1 MTAGRTSPPHRSAPR
16 QRPSSAVRLFRV
28 LLALYP
34 GEFRDEYGRE
44 MALVFAD
51 RHRAASTF
59 GERLLIW
66 IEALW
71 GLATQAPREHAAML
85 MQDLRYAIRALRKDK
100 TFALTVLITLALGIG
115 ANTAIF
121 QLISALG
128 LRSLPVRA
136 PHELAEVRVAGG
148 TQGFGI
154 TTSFYA
160 QLTRPLWYAIR
171 DQQKA
176 FSGAFAWSPGRARV
190 GERSEARSASALY
203 VSGDMFGVLGV
214 APWRGVPIGP
224 NDTDK
229 PCPSQRAMVSHG
241 YWQREMGGRDLR
253 PSDRLRLNND
263 WMQIVGVTPPGFTGM
278 AVGEVFDV
286 LIPQC
291 LPNGSEA
298 NLGREF
304 FDSSVVGRL
313 RPDWTLD
320 RATAHLDALS
330 AGLFE
335 ATVPTGYGAEGIKL
349 YKGFRLGAYS
359 IASGVSQLR
368 ARYDRALWLLLGM
381 TGLVLLMASANL
393 ANLLLARA
401 AARDA
406 EVAIR
411 LALGGSRPALARQF
425 LAECGLLATVGAL
438 LGVGLAQGL
447 SRVLVWSLATQG
459 GAPTLE
465 LGLDWRVLAFTAAV
479 AAVTCL
485 AFGLAPIVR
494 ASRIQAS
501 GALHA
506 SARGMSQ
513 DRGRAA
519 TQRALVA
526 AQTAMS
532 LVLVVGALLFVQSF
546 RRLATFDPGIR
557 RSGITVGTFGYEE
570 TSIPKERLSE
580 YQRGLVASIRL
591 VPGVIDA
598 ATTTNIP
605 LLGASWGHGITLG
618 GVKNSANFT
627 WVGPRY
633 FDTMGIRLTEGR
645 GLTLDD
651 TSTSARVAVVNQT
664 FVRQFT
670 AGASPIGRTLTTH
683 AEPNY
688 PATDY
693 QIVGVIA
700 DTKYNDLRTPT
711 PAMIYAPDSQF
722 PNMGPWAR
730 VMIRS
735 DLPTEVLMRAVK
747 ARVRESHAGVL
758 ADGFDFG
765 GAINDGLVGQRLMAM
780 LTGFFG
786 ALAALVAVVGVYG
799 MVAYGVER
807 RRRELGVRVAL
818 GASRWRLIAM
828 VLRQVAMILAVGLG
842 IGTVLAA
849 FAARSA
855 QTLLFEVGPQD
866 PWVLGGAAAILAA
879 AALAASYV
887 PARRASMV
895 SPLEALR
902 QD

>member
-1 MTAGRTSPPHRSAPR
+1 MMATRPHRAA
-16 QRPSSAVRLFRV
+16 RPAAERVFRA
-28 LLALYP
+28 LLAVYP

-100 TFALTVLITLALGIG
+100 TFALTVVVTLALGIG

-121 QLISALG
+121 QLIAALA

-136 PHELAEVRVAGG
+136 PHELVEVRIVGG
-148 TQGFGI
+148 SHGFGI
-154 TTSFYA
+154 SNSFYA

-176 FSGAFAWSPGRARV
+176 FSGAFAWAAGRARI
-190 GERSEARSASALY
+190 GERSETRSAAALY

-214 APWRGVPIGP
+214 APWRGVPIGRL
-224 NDTDK
+224 DTDL
-229 PCPSQRAMVSHG
+229 PCPSPRAMVSHG

-278 AVGEVFDV
+278 AVGEAFDV
-286 LIPQC
+286 VIPLC
-291 LPNGSEA
+291 LPHGSEA
-298 NLGREF
+298 NLRREF
-304 FDSSVVGRL
+304 FDVSVVGRL
-313 RPDWTLD
+313 QPGWTPE

-330 AGLFE
+330 AGWFE
-335 ATVPTGYGAEGIKL
+335 ATVPAGYSAEGIAR
-349 YKGFRLGAYS
+349 YKGFRLAAYPVP
-359 IASGVSQLR
+359 SGVSVLR
-368 ARYDRALWLLLGM
+368 ERYDRALWLLLGM

-425 LAECGLLATVGAL
+425 LAECGLLAIAGAL
-438 LGVGLAQGL
+438 LGVALAQGL
-447 SRVLVWSLATQG
+447 SRILIWSLATQG
-459 GAPTLE
+459 GAPTLD
-465 LGLDWRVLAFTAAV
+465 LGLDWRVFAFTAAASV
-479 AAVTCL
+479 LTCL

-494 ASRIQAS
+494 ARRIQAS

-557 RSGITVGTFGYEE
+557 RSGITVGIFGYEE
-570 TSIPKERLSE
+570 TPIAKERLND
-580 YQRGLVASIRL
+580 YQRGLVASIRS

-605 LLGASWGHGITLG
+605 LLGGSWTHGITLG
-618 GVKNSANFT
+618 SVKNSAKFT

-633 FDTMGIRLTEGR
+633 FDTMGIRLVEGR
-645 GLTLDD
+645 GLTVDD
-651 TSTSARVAVVNQT
+651 TTASARVAVVNQT
-664 FVRQFT
+664 FARTFA

-683 AEPNY
+683 AEPDY

-700 DTKYNDLRTPT
+700 DTRYNDLRAPT
-711 PAMIYAPDSQF
+711 PAMVYAPDSQF
-722 PNMGPWAR
+722 PNMGPWAT

-735 DLPTEVLMRAVK
+735 DLPSDVLMRAIK
-747 ARVRESHAGVL
+747 ARVRQTHAGVL
-758 ADGFDFG
+758 GDGFDFG
-765 GAINDGLVGQRLMAM
+765 AAINDGLVGQRLMAM
-780 LTGFFG
+780 LAGFFG
-786 ALAALVAVVGVYG
+786 AVAALVAVVGIYG

-807 RRRELGVRVAL
+807 RRRELGVRAAL

-828 VLRQVAMILAVGLG
+828 VLRQVALILAVGLG
-842 IGTVLAA
+842 TGTVLAA
-849 FAARSA
+849 VAARSA
-855 QTLLFEVGPQD
+855 QTMLFEVGPQD
-866 PWVLGGAAAILAA
+866 PWVLGGAAALIAA
-879 AALAASYV
+879 AALAASWL
-887 PARRASMV
+887 PAHRASMV